1 MKKRILAVF
10 CAAAL
15 VFGLLFT
22 WAAGANPYENTYLV
36 GVNDTVLLGLIN
48 QNRMPVMRSGVL
60 YAPST
65 VLDSGDLGLS
75 YAYNKNG
82 GTFTIYTREKT
93 LIFYTTGAGA
103 ADKQGNEYD
112 DRIFIRSGT
121 VFIPLRFV
129 ASFFGLTYSYY
140 SVNLGD
146 GSVRIARLCS
156 ETAQL
161 DDQRFG
167 AQAAQLAQQSLDQY
181 VAAQATPTPTP
192 APTPTPTPV
201 PTPVVVTPPPGPTPS
216 ASPERP
222 ATVYLAVNCTDG
234 AGFSALLDALARR
247 QASALFLF
255 APADLARRD
264 EDVRRAAA
272 AGHQI
277 GLLLPQDDPQPAF
290 EEGNR
295 LLGHILRAN
304 ATQVGFLGGNAQEGN
319 WQTWSG
325 NVFPRGRTATV
336 QARNLIEDIQA
347 AGVARV
353 TLTDSG
359 GGASLLSEVLP
370 QLTQSPYTL
379 RVATETDP

>member
-1 MKKRILAVF
+1 MKKRMIAAL

-22 WAAGANPYENTYLV
+22 WAAGANPYENIYLV

-48 QNRMPVMRSGVL
+48 KNRMPVMRSGVL

-65 VLDSGDLGLS
+65 VLDSSDLGLS

-103 ADKQGNEYD
+103 TDKQGNEYD
-112 DRIFIRSGT
+112 DRIFTRNG
-121 VFIPLRFV
+121 VVYIPLRFV

-140 SVNLGD
+140 SVNLAD
-146 GSVRIARLCS
+146 GSVRIARLCA
-156 ETAQL
+156 ENAML

-181 VAAQATPTPTP
+181 LAAQATPSPTP
-192 APTPTPTPV
+192 SPTPTPTPV
-201 PTPVVVTPPPGPTPS
+201 AVTPPPGPTPS
-216 ASPERP
+216 APPERP

-234 AGFSALLDALARR
+234 AGFSTLLDALARR
-247 QASALFLF
+247 QASALLLF
-255 APADLARRD
+255 DPADLARRD

-277 GLLLPQDDPQPAF
+277 GLLLPQDDPQSAF

-295 LLGHILRAN
+295 LLGHILRAS
-304 ATQVGFLGGNAQEGN
+304 ATQVAFAAGGAQEGN
-319 WQTWSG
+319 WQVWSS
-325 NVFPRGRTATV
+325 NVSPRGRTVTA

-347 AGVARV
+347 VGVARI
-353 TLTDSG
+353 TLSDSA
-359 GGASLLSEVLP
+359 GGASLLAEVLP